1 MTTTHT
7 LTGTLLDLPGV
18 ADTRRIVS
26 AVVSTNL
33 GRFALVDLDN
43 NDVRL
48 PNPTRLTVNA
58 DGSFSVDLIAT
69 DSAGI
74 NVPNDLRYNV
84 TVTYKDDQ
92 GVKRTWSSGYFELT
106 ANRDLSDVANTDAVA
121 NVSEAATVVNTL
133 VLQALEDN
141 VPGIEL
147 GSAERETTFTS
158 SANADIPG
166 LSITVTGTGR
176 PLYVDFFCDSVYH
189 SVANTLVAAR
199 IRKNGVQVAEGREFS
214 PVTNAGPF
222 MFVRHR
228 ETLAVGQ
235 SATYTVQAFQ
245 GAAGTMTFAAAANA
259 KMFFTA
265 VAR

>member
-133 VLQALEDN
+133 VLQALEDHT
-141 VPGIEL
+141 PGIEL
-147 GSAERETTFTS
+147 GRAERTTNFA
-158 SANADIPG
+158 SASNADIAG
-166 LSITVTGTGR
+166 LSFIVTGNGR
-176 PLYVDFFCDSVYH
+176 PIYFEFYCPRVSH
-189 SVANTLVAAR
+189 TVANTFVAGR
-199 IRKNGVQVAEGREFS
+199 IRKNGVQVQEGSVVS
-214 PVTNAGPF
+214 PVANTGPS
-222 MFVRHR
+222 MMVQYV
-228 ETLAVGQ
+228 ETLPAGQ
-235 SATYTVQAFQ
+235 SATYSVQAFQ
-245 GAAGTMTFAAAANA
+245 AAAGTMTFQASSTA
-259 KMFFTA
+259 KMHLVA
-265 VAR
+265 VSR